1 MCFVWAESIS
11 PLSSLCGMTL
21 GSCPSS
27 DPNSA
32 REENNRRVF
41 ILFSSLLSLSPALV
55 FCLRYS
61 SFFVA
66 FLLVSFLLL
75 AHPPFFSSPLH
86 SSRLLMFLFILFLF
100 HQSLSSSSPP
110 FFSFFPFSSF
120 FSFIPPLISCLS
132 ILFPSSFF
140 SSCLSSTF
148 MSHSSFLSFI
158 FSSSFF
164 SSPFSLLL
172 SFSLLLVRLLS
183 CPLSLLT
190 SPHPLFLPS
199 SPSSLLLSCP
209 FPFPLFSLL
218 LPYNYIFILLF
229 LFSSPLSSSP
239 HPSLFHSSCSTLSFL
254 HVLSLLLSSG
264 SQNFPICFRLF
275 LNFCKRL

>member
-75 AHPPFFSSPLH
+75 AHPPFFFSPLH

-110 FFSFFPFSSF
+110 FFLFFPFSLF
-120 FSFIPPLISCLS
+120 FSSIPPFISCLS
-132 ILFPSSFF
+132 ILFPSFFF

-190 SPHPLFLPS
+190 SPPVFSLFPS
-199 SPSSLLLSCP
+199 SFLS
-209 FPFPLFSLL
+209 FPFSSFFSSPPLQLHFH
-218 LPYNYIFILLF
+218 PFVPF
-229 LFSSPLSSSP
+229 LFSTLFISSPLTLPFLLFYTFFSP
-239 HPSLFHSSCSTLSFL
+239 CPLFAPLLWLTELSYLFSIVLEFL
-254 HVLSLLLSSG
+254 
-264 SQNFPICFRLF
+264 
-275 LNFCKRL
+275 